1 MLEEEKRREKFKEK
15 IKEATSKW
23 YIRLLV
29 FSIFTILIFCASFLL
44 EGFYKTVMFLSSILS
59 LILTAREVYVIIFQ
73 RREEKIVEKIIEK
86 VPTWMEEKL
95 RAAEKE
101 LVKSKKKEEKLKR
114 VLLKLK
120 SSIKTAGISV
130 DEIIKEYDKPIKA
143 ILLFKFRERCKEKR
157 KDPKPLRSRL
167 IQLGFKHLQ
176 SGVYIL
182 PPIRVPKE
190 INTQED
196 LRRWVHQNIV
206 SPINRNLEYVF
217 PFVALIDLRKTFSE
231 KKAPEKAW
239 GRTIFSVLE
248 IDEILPPEDVYSF
261 LKKRHI
267 TIEDLI
273 KLGDI
278 VFLASSSCDEQ
289 ILSKLEASKDEII
302 NKLKNVIKK
311 DKIRLIDIAEM
322 DIDKLSQ
329 VLRGIVKDDKKV
341 AKAIKE
347 EAIFWKKFLSLKS

>member
-1 MLEEEKRREKFKEK
+1 MLEKEKRKFKEK
-15 IKEATSKW
+15 IKEIIGKW

-29 FSIFTILIFCASFLL
+29 LFISTTLIFCISFLL
-44 EGFYKTVMFLSSILS
+44 EGLYKVMMFLSSILS
-59 LILTAREVYVIIFQ
+59 FIFTIREVFVVIFQ
-73 RREEKIVEKIIEK
+73 RREEKIVEKIIER
-86 VPTWMEEKL
+86 VPAWMEEKL
-95 RAAEKE
+95 RTAEKE
-101 LVKSKKKEEKLKR
+101 LVKSRKREEKLKR

-157 KDPKPLRSRL
+157 KDSKPLRSRL

-182 PPIRVPKE
+182 PPIRVPEE

-206 SPINRNLEYVF
+206 SPINGNLEYVF

-231 KKAPEKAW
+231 KKAPKKAW

-248 IDEILPPEDVYSF
+248 IDEILPPEAIYSF
-261 LKKRHI
+261 LRKRHI

-289 ILSKLEASKDEII
+289 TLSKLEASKDEIMS
-302 NKLKNVIKK
+302 KLKKILNK
-311 DKIRLIDIAEM
+311 DKIKLIEIAEM
-322 DIDKLSQ
+322 DTEKLSQ
-329 VLRGIVKDDKKV
+329 VLRGVVKDEERV
-341 AKAIKE
+341 AKAIKR
-347 EAIFWKKFLSLKS
+347 EAIFWKKFLDLKC